1 MFVFF
6 VGYVLVVAV
15 VHFMMVRG
23 VSYGGVLVCICV
35 LVCVV
40 CGLLCMCV
48 PRCVCLMAQII

>member
-35 LVCVV
+35 LVCVS
-40 CGLLCMCV
+40 CADFCPG
-48 PRCVCLMAQII
+48 VCLSVCA